1 MVSYGFKQPTLNR
14 VTKKNLLLVL
24 PRMIPILRK
33 KSKLWEQPL
42 KYVSSNSCS

>member
-14 VTKKNLLLVL
+14 VTKKNVLLIL

-33 KSKLWEQPL
+33 KKWIVGAAV
-42 KYVSSNSCS
+42 KIFFFK